1 MPIPVKD
8 HVWHET
14 LSSVYITLP
23 LNNCNRNKVDIF
35 YTPQYMKVSY
45 PPYFFEIFLPHK
57 IWSALTLNDLNE
69 DAIDSLC
76 DDNGVKCLINDNKI
90 FLELLKLE
98 QGVAWNNLCLELT
111 KKDSKARRVAAVE
124 WRHKYEE
131 LLARKRL
138 REERARDRQAV
149 SDSIDQ
155 DEIYRN
161 QLQAKKE
168 KIKSDFF
175 KLDSDINTKNKRGV
189 AFKEADIID
198 QGSTHD
204 SSCTAKNLSP
214 EDKSITNKSLDI
226 IKRSNYNIALASRV
240 ALEGERLRDLPPPR
254 NTQPF
259 ISVDASTQPE
269 NHTSVIIT
277 TFTPKSTKAPLREG
291 RDEATENEMEWK
303 KKEYQ
308 QKHNITSG
316 NENKKE
322 DKSDVDD
329 NPIELD
335 CQHLLEKGEQF
346 FRVEDFSSAIE
357 VYTHGINNAN
367 AMYAPFHNNRGAVHL
382 RVGNLHGAITDCS
395 KALEL
400 LVPKCKSNEL
410 QRVKAHVRIGTGEY
424 KMMNSIYIIIRI

>member
-8 HVWHET
+8 YVWHET

-35 YTPQYMKVSY
+35 YTPHYMKVSY

-57 IWSALTLNDLNE
+57 IWSALTINDLNE
-69 DAIDSLC
+69 DAIDSLS

-90 FLELLKLE
+90 SLELLKFE
-98 QGVAWNNLCLELT
+98 QGVVWNNLCLELT

-155 DEIYRN
+155 DEVYRN
-161 QLQAKKE
+161 ELEAKKE

-175 KLDSDINTKNKRGV
+175 KLDSDINTKNKRNV
-189 AFKEADIID
+189 DSKEADFIN
-198 QGSTHD
+198 QESTHD
-204 SSCTAKNLSP
+204 SSCTAENLSTR
-214 EDKSITNKSLDI
+214 DKSITNKSLDI
-226 IKRSNYNIALASRV
+226 IKKSNYNIALASRV

-254 NTQPF
+254 NSQPLV
-259 ISVDASTQPE
+259 SVGNSTQPE

-291 RDEATENEMEWK
+291 RDEATENEIEWK

-308 QKHNITSG
+308 QKYNISS
-316 NENKKE
+316 ENKNTKE
-322 DKSDVDD
+322 GKGNVDD
-329 NPIELD
+329 NPLELD

-346 FRVEDFSSAIE
+346 FRVEDYSSAIE

-382 RVGNLHGAITDCS
+382 RVGNLHGAIADCS

-410 QRVKAHVRIGTGEY
+410 QRAKAHVRIGTGEC
-424 KMMNSIYIIIRI
+424 KMMNSIYIII